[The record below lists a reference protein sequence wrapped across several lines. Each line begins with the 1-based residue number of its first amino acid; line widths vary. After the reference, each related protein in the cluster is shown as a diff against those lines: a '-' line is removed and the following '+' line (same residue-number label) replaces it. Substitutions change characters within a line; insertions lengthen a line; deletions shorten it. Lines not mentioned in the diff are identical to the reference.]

1 MYTPNIGPG
10 SLDAVCSEGPLS
22 SAEGLSVYDAIRLR
36 RDVRAE
42 FTGEVV
48 DDATLLRILEAAHR
62 APSVGNSMPWDFV
75 VLREPGMLGKFADHV
90 ADKRQQFNDSL
101 PADRAETFNPIKIEG
116 IVESG
121 TGIVVTHN
129 QARGGTHVLG
139 RATVPETGIYSTILA
154 IQNLW
159 LAATAEGVGVGWV
172 SFYDEPFLTDLLD
185 LPPGVKPVAW
195 LCVGPVHEFQQVP
208 DLERFGW
215 RNRRPLESAIHFDR
229 FTDRA
234 DDLTAH

>member
-1 MYTPNIGPG
+1 M
-10 SLDAVCSEGPLS
+10 LSEGPVVPT
-22 SAEGLSVYDAIRLR
+22 ECLSVYDAIRLR

-48 DDATLLRILEAAHR
+48 DDATLMRILEAAHR

-75 VLREPGMLGKFADHV
+75 VIREAAMLQKFADHV
-90 ADKRQQFNDSL
+90 ADKRREFHDSL
-101 PADRAETFNPIKIEG
+101 PADRSETFNPIKIEG

-129 QARGGTHVLG
+129 QSRGGTHVLG
-139 RATVPETGIYSTILA
+139 RASVPETGIYSTILA

-172 SFYDEPFLTDLLD
+172 SFYDEPVLADLLD
-185 LPPGVKPVAW
+185 LPAHVKPVAW
-195 LCVGPVHEFQQVP
+195 LCVGPVTEFQSVP

-215 RNRRPLESAIHFDR
+215 RNRRPLEDAIHWGR
-229 FTDRA
+229 FTDRS
-234 DDLTAH
+234 DDLIPRA

>member
-1 MYTPNIGPG
+1 MG
-10 SLDAVCSEGPLS
+10 VCAEGPLAP
-22 SAEGLSVYDAIRLR
+22 AEYPNVYDVIRLR

-48 DDATLLRILEAAHR
+48 DDATLLRILDAAHR

-75 VLREPGMLGKFADHV
+75 VVRDRDTLRTFADHV
-90 ADKRQQFNDSL
+90 ADKRRAFHASL
-101 PADRAETFNPIKIEG
+101 PEDRARTFDPIKIEG

-121 TGIVVTHN
+121 TGIVVTHD
-129 QARGGTHVLG
+129 QSRGGTHVLG
-139 RATVPETGIYSTILA
+139 RATVPETGLYSTILA

-172 SFYDEPFLTDLLD
+172 SFYDTPYLADLIGV
-185 LPPGVKPVAW
+185 PEGVKPVAW
-195 LCVGPVHEFQQVP
+195 LCVGPVREFQQVP

-215 RNRRPLESAIHFDR
+215 RDRRPLAAAVHWER
-229 FTDRA
+229 FTDQQARG
-234 DDLTAH
+234 

>member
-1 MYTPNIGPG
+1 MC
-10 SLDAVCSEGPLS
+10 AEGPIDPT
-22 SAEGLSVYDAIRLR
+22 ECLSVYDAIRLR

-48 DDATLLRILEAAHR
+48 DDTTLLRILEAAHR

-75 VLREPGMLGKFADHV
+75 VVRDPATLNKFADHV
-90 ADKRQQFNDSL
+90 ADKRREFGAAL
-101 PADRAETFNPIKIEG
+101 PADRADTFNPIKIEG

-129 QARGGTHVLG
+129 QSRGGTHVLG

-172 SFYDEPFLTDLLD
+172 SFYDTPVLTDLLG
-185 LPPGVKPVAW
+185 LPDDVKPVAW
-195 LCVGPVHEFQQVP
+195 LCVGPVHEFQTVP

-215 RNRRPLESAIHFDR
+215 RTRRPLESAIHWEQ
-229 FTDRA
+229 FTPRP
-234 DDLTAH
+234 

>member
-1 MYTPNIGPG
+1 MSP
-10 SLDAVCSEGPLS
+10 SEC
-22 SAEGLSVYDAIRLR
+22 LSVYDAIRLR
-36 RDVRAE
+36 RDVRVE

-48 DDATLLRILEAAHR
+48 PDDTLLRILEAAHR

-75 VLREPGMLGKFADHV
+75 VVRETAMLREFADHV
-90 ADKRQQFNDSL
+90 ADKRREFHDSL
-101 PADRAETFNPIKIEG
+101 PSDRTGTFNPIKIEG

-129 QARGGTHVLG
+129 QSRGGTHILG

-172 SFYDEPFLTDLLD
+172 SFYDTPVLTDLLN
-185 LPPGVKPVAW
+185 LPPHVKPVAW
-195 LCVGPVHEFQQVP
+195 LCVGPVTEFQTVP

-215 RNRRPLESAIHFDR
+215 RDRRPLTAAVHWDR
-229 FTDRA
+229 FTDR
-234 DDLTAH
+234 D

>member
-1 MYTPNIGPG
+1 MCSAGPE
-10 SLDAVCSEGPLS
+10 SPTEC
-22 SAEGLSVYDAIRLR
+22 LSVYDAIKLR

-42 FTGEVV
+42 FSGEVV

-75 VLREPGMLGKFADHV
+75 VLRDPGTLSKFADHV
-90 ADKRQQFNDSL
+90 AEKRQQFHDSL

-129 QARGGTHVLG
+129 QARGGTHILG

-172 SFYDEPFLTDLLD
+172 SFYDEPFLADLLD
-185 LPPGVKPVAW
+185 LPTGVKPVAW

-215 RNRRPLESAIHFDR
+215 RTRRPLESAIHWEQ
-229 FTDRA
+229 FTPRA
-234 DDLTAH
+234 DD